1 MSTIYSPW
9 NTQWSPFNLGE
20 NNVEINDTRN
30 FTQISDWQ
38 IRNLIKKSSTKV
50 TIISS
55 VDWSSQY
62 STIWADFSD
71 TITNRWQWNTAT
83 KGLLNDYH
91 ESFPIFNESLNQAV
105 DIAKSWWDIS
115 VELQKSDINNHKF
128 LSLLKNIK
136 NAWVSTL
143 RITLEIFSK
152 KNERYDEH
160 TLNQLKWATELWFR
174 FWMYDFM
181 ENDKWDIQTDNLIN
195 VIKKKMLPRYIKI
208 TRTALEKIK
217 AGVNKSIVS
226 LYNNLINTGTKII
239 EIIPEKENPEIKARH
254 TKEAKVIIE
263 NASIEWEWVY
273 RLDGVKYGSELLIR
287 FSNGLTIID
296 WLNQLKLSDT
306 TGLLMQK
313 NIEKAAE
320 IIKNMG
326 ARTFLN
332 VYVKDLWQPW
342 FREVIH
348 SILKEIHK
356 NDRKK
361 IIFEILEDRYG
372 YMDDLVIANIR
383 FLQESWYSI
392 AVDDLSIDDSS
403 PGMSLENLE
412 TLHAKKIF
420 PEYIKIDGKHI
431 EDIRNGNFPES
442 KIKHLREVIWVF
454 SVLQNPPIFIAEW
467 IQDTEHALLIKKTLG
482 TSRAEF
488 LYQWRNI
495 QNWKFWLK

>member
-1 MSTIYSPW
+1 MSTMYSPW
-9 NTQWSPFNLGE
+9 STQGYQFDLGKNDE
-20 NNVEINDTRN
+20 KNNDTP
-30 FTQISDWQ
+30 ISPEISSWQ
-38 IRNLIKKSSTKV
+38 IANLVKFLTTK
-50 TIISS
+50 ISRTS
-55 VDWSSQY
+55 DTEWNSNY
-62 STIWADFSD
+62 SIVGADFSD
-71 TITNRWQWNTAT
+71 TITPRWQGNDAT
-83 KGLLNDYH
+83 KELLSDCH
-91 ESFPIFNESLNQAV
+91 ETFPIFNKSLHKA
-105 DIAKSWWDIS
+105 IEITKSWWDIA
-115 VELQKSDINNHKF
+115 VEVHKSDIKNHNF
-128 LSLLKNIK
+128 LSILKKIK
-136 NAWVSTL
+136 DTWVSTL
-143 RITLEIFSK
+143 KITLEVFSK
-152 KNERYDEH
+152 KNEVYDSQ
-160 TLNQLKWATELWFR
+160 TIRQLRWAHELWFK

-181 ENDKWDIQTDNLIN
+181 EDDNWEIN
-195 VIKKKMLPRYIKI
+195 TNNIINIIKNWLVPRYIKI
-208 TRTALEKIK
+208 KKGILNIINSSINKGALVLYKNLTN
-217 AGVNKSIVS
+217 AGI
-226 LYNNLINTGTKII
+226 KII
-239 EIIPEKENPEIKARH
+239 EITPEKENPEIKAKYI
-254 TKEAKVIIE
+254 KEAMEIIE
-263 NASIEWEWVY
+263 NASIESEGVY

-287 FSNGLTIID
+287 FSNWLTITD

-348 SILKEIHK
+348 NILREIHK

-372 YMDDLVIANIR
+372 YMYDLVIANIR
-383 FLQESWYSI
+383 FLKESWYSI
-392 AVDDLSIDDSS
+392 AIDDLSIDDNN

-431 EDIRNGNFPES
+431 DAIRNGNFPES

>member
-1 MSTIYSPW
+1 MSIKYSQW
-9 NTQWSPFNLGE
+9 STQWSLWKLWE
-20 NNVEINDTRN
+20 NNNQDTTTDN
-30 FTQISDWQ
+30 FPKILSWQ
-38 IRNLIKKSSTKV
+38 ILNLIKDSKNKITV
-50 TIISS
+50 TCTMHWENTHSIIG
-55 VDWSSQY
+55 
-62 STIWADFSD
+62 ADFRE
-71 TITNRWQWNTAT
+71 TITPRWQWNYAT
-83 KGLLNDYH
+83 KELLSDYH
-91 ESFPIFNESLNQAV
+91 ETFPIFTESLYQAV
-105 DIAKSWWDIS
+105 DIAKSWWNIS

-128 LSLLKNIK
+128 LSLLKIIK
-136 NAWVSTL
+136 DTWVSTL

-152 KNERYDEH
+152 RNELYDRH
-160 TLNQLKWATELWFR
+160 TINQLKWATQLWFR

-181 ENDKWDIQTDNLIN
+181 ENDKWEIQTDNLIN
-195 VIKKKMLPRYIKI
+195 IIKERMLPRYIKI

-217 AGVNKSIVS
+217 AGINKGMVL
-226 LYNNLINTGTKII
+226 LYNNLINTGIKII
-239 EIIPEKENPEIKARH
+239 EIIPEIENPEIKARH
-254 TKEAKVIIE
+254 IKEAKTIIE

-273 RLDGVKYGSELLIR
+273 KLDGIKYGSELLIR
-287 FSNGLTIID
+287 FSNGITITD
-296 WLNQLKLSDT
+296 GLNQLKLSDT

-326 ARTFLN
+326 VRTFLN

-348 SILKEIHK
+348 NILKEIHK
-356 NDRKK
+356 KDRKK

-392 AVDDLSIDDSS
+392 AIDDLSVDESNNW
-403 PGMSLENLE
+403 MSLENLE
-412 TLHAKKIF
+412 TLYAKKIF
-420 PEYIKIDGKHI
+420 PEYIKIDGNHI
-431 EDIRNGNFPES
+431 EWIRNGSFPES

-467 IQDTEHALLIKKTLG
+467 VQDTDHALLIKKTLG